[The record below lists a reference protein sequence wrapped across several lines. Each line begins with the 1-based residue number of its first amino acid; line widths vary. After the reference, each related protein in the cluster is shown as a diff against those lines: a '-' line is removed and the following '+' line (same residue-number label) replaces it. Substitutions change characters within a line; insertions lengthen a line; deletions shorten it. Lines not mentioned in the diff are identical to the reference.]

1 MLLKFL
7 QRLLAFLAK
16 GIIKKQKP
24 LVIGITGSVGK
35 SSAKQA
41 INFVLKEK
49 FNVRESNGN
58 YNNEIGLPLTIIGK
72 KSFGKNIF
80 GWLLVFFIGFMKMF
94 FKMKFYPKVLVLEM
108 AADRPGDI
116 GYLIK
121 IAPCQIAV
129 LTAIS
134 VSHTEFF
141 NNIQGIIKEKQEII
155 THLLSDNWAIL
166 NQDDKNIASLKNKT
180 QGKILTYGLS
190 EKSDI
195 RALEIAIEQ
204 EIKENRVEIR
214 GLKFKI
220 SYQGSVVPVFLSN
233 VISLAQVYSIL
244 AAVAVGI
251 SFEMNLLEIVQNFKS
266 YELLPGRLA
275 VLKGIKDT
283 LILDD
288 TYNSSPR
295 ALDFALE
302 TIKEIKIP
310 LISRKW
316 AVLGDMLELGS
327 LSQISHFRAGEKVFL
342 ADLDFLITIGLEAK
356 EIAKGALEKG
366 MSNEKVFS
374 FENSLGVIDF
384 LKSRIKVGDLI
395 LVKGSQGM
403 RMEKIV
409 KEIMA
414 KPNLAGKYL
423 VRQSKKWLRF

>member
-7 QRLLAFLAK
+7 QNFLAFLAK

-24 LVIGITGSVGK
+24 IVVGITGSVGK
-35 SSAKQA
+35 SSTKQA
-41 INFVLKEK
+41 INFVLKEN

-58 YNNEIGLPLTIIGK
+58 YNNEIGLPLTVIGK
-72 KSFGKNIF
+72 RSSGKNIF
-80 GWLLVFFIGFMKMF
+80 GWLLVFLFGFIKMF

-116 GYLIK
+116 DYLIK

-134 VSHTEFF
+134 ASHTEFF
-141 NNIQGIIKEKQEII
+141 NNIHGVIKEKQEII
-155 THLLSDNWAIL
+155 THLLPENWAIL
-166 NQDDKNIASLKNKT
+166 NQDDKDVASLKNKT
-180 QGKILTYGLS
+180 QGKILTYGIC
-190 EKSDI
+190 EESDI
-195 RALEIAIEQ
+195 RALEIEIDQ

-233 VISLAQVYSIL
+233 VVSLAQVYSVL

-251 SFEMNLLEIVQNFKS
+251 SFEMNLLEIVQNFKN
-266 YELLPGRLA
+266 YQLLPGRLA
-275 VLKGIKDT
+275 ILKGIKDT

-310 LISRKW
+310 LVSRKW
-316 AVLGDMLELGS
+316 AVLGDMLELGD
-327 LSQISHFRAGEKVFL
+327 LSQISHFQAGEKVFL
-342 ADLDFLITIGLEAK
+342 ADLDFLITIGSEAK
-356 EIAKGALEKG
+356 EIAKGAMEKG
-366 MSNEKVFS
+366 MLNERVFS

-384 LKSRIKVGDLI
+384 LKSRVKSGDFILI
-395 LVKGSQGM
+395 KGSQGM

-414 KPNLAGKYL
+414 KPNLASKYL
-423 VRQSKKWLRF
+423 VRQSRKWLNS